1 MVDFFL
7 AGSQSGRLAKTFNMQ
22 NVILIQHFRAN
33 RWKKK
38 KSVYACSVAQ
48 LCRTL
53 CDPMDCNSPGSSVR
67 GISQARILGWVA
79 ISYSRGYSR
88 PRDWTCV
95 SCIGRQIL
103 YHGATW
109 EAKEEWGTPYLVR
122 GSRLEAATHKCVAC
136 LIQVGLLWALPWK
149 LKYWLTLQSMYR
161 WGDPDSSLRTLK
173 TNMRKMWFRD
183 WEHLEIVRSWLTS

>member
-1 MVDFFL
+1 MSSL
-7 AGSQSGRLAKTFNMQ
+7 FNISEQ
-22 NVILIQHFRAN
+22 TDE
-33 RWKKK
+33 KK